1 MFELD
6 YDTKYLSVVIEFEY
20 HSSGSRNIPN
30 DLREAF
36 LGIVPPKGRGTPNV
50 PRKVKEMCKYG
61 REILYPIHFSLIKKP
76 ITIDIPGKRSYRT
89 RNTAVGSIIL
99 YEYLG
104 LLKDYKRCCIELEKL
119 IKEKIKSKKPA
130 HFAPITNVKLIVGYD
145 LNDVS
150 K

>member
-6 YDTKYLSVVIEFEY
+6 FDTKYILVVIEFEY
-20 HSSGSRNIPN
+20 HSSKSRNIPN

-36 LGIVPPKGRGTPNV
+36 LGIEPPKGRGNPNV
-50 PRKVKEMCKYG
+50 PQKVKVMSNYD

-76 ITIDIPGKRSYRT
+76 VTIDIPGKRSYKT
-89 RNTAVGSIIL
+89 RNTAVGAIIL

-104 LLKDYKRCCIELEKL
+104 LLKDYQGCCIELEKL
-119 IKEKIKSKKPA
+119 IKEKIKNKKPA
-130 HFAPITNVKLIVGYD
+130 HFASITNVKLIIGYD
-145 LNDVS
+145 LKDVS

>member
-6 YDTKYLSVVIEFEY
+6 YDTKYILVVIEFEY
-20 HSSGSRNIPN
+20 HSIKSKNIPN

-36 LGIVPPKGRGTPNV
+36 LGIGPPKGRGSPNV
-50 PRKVKEMCKYG
+50 PKKVREMSKYD

-76 ITIDIPGKRSYRT
+76 VTIDIPGRRSYKT
-89 RNTAVGSIIL
+89 RNTAVGAIIL

-104 LLKDYKRCCIELEKL
+104 LLKDFQRCCIELEKL
-119 IKEKIKSKKPA
+119 IKEKIKNKKPT
-130 HFAPITNVKLIVGYD
+130 HFAPITDFKLIIGYD
-145 LNDVS
+145 LKDVS